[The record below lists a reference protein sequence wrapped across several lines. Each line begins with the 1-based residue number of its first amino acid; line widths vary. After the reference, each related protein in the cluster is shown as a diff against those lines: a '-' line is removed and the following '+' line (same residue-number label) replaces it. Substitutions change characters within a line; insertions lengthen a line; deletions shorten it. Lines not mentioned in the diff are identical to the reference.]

1 MPQYIVIAP
10 GLLISRVNN
19 GIHSY
24 IAATVSVTGHQ
35 KLKKLD
41 KLKIVIRENRVMKKY
56 PRWR

>member
-19 GIHSY
+19 GIHS
-24 IAATVSVTGHQ
+24 AATVSVTGHE

-41 KLKIVIRENRVMKKY
+41 KLKIVIRENRVVKKY
-56 PRWR
+56 TRWR